1 MAKTFSC
8 KDTGADCDFVAKGE
22 TEQDVLQQCAEHAK
36 TAHKLSEIPAE
47 LVNKIRSAIRD
58 VAA

>member
-47 LVNKIRSAIRD
+47 LVNKIRSAIRE

>member
-22 TEQDVLQQCAEHAK
+22 TEQEVLQQCAEHAK

>member
-22 TEQDVLQQCAEHAK
+22 TEQEVLQQCAEHAK

-58 VAA
+58 IAA

>member
-22 TEQDVLQQCAEHAK
+22 TEQEVLQQCAEHAK
-36 TAHKLSEIPAE
+36 AAHKLSEIPAE
-47 LVNKIRSAIRD
+47 LVDKIRSAIRD
-58 VAA
+58 IAA